1 MDIAAEKAHLEAT
14 HAAFSDLHVTMEDL
28 IAEND
33 QVVVRWTARGQHRGE
48 ATGSDASKQMIT
60 FHGLAK
66 LRIVDGK
73 IVAFEGFS
81 DLADTLSDV
90 LNS

>member
-1 MDIAAEKAHLEAT
+1 MDIAAEKAHLAAT
-14 HAAFSDLHVTMEDL
+14 HAAFSDLHVAIEDL
-28 IAEND
+28 IAESD

-48 ATGSDASKQMIT
+48 ATGSDASEQLIT

-73 IVAFEGFS
+73 IVAFEGFP
-81 DLADTLSDV
+81 DLADAVATS
-90 LNS
+90 